1 MGEAPEDDKVIV
13 ADKQW
18 HAQEQVD
25 DIVIMVAVDVH
36 QQEALLMSY
45 RATREI
51 HHEQMRHRILRA
63 EKEGAYEEIDEVAAQ
78 VYDDTDDTASYMS
91 VAPCRHD
98 DEAGMSMGTTGSE
111 DE

>member
-1 MGEAPEDDKVIV
+1 MRVVASAADEPMDEPTPPSSSAHAGITMGEAPEDDKVIV

-45 RATREI
+45 
-51 HHEQMRHRILRA
+51 
-63 EKEGAYEEIDEVAAQ
+63 
-78 VYDDTDDTASYMS
+78 
-91 VAPCRHD
+91 
-98 DEAGMSMGTTGSE
+98 
-111 DE
+111 